1 MCLYAHTALSQVYLA
16 LIAHVE
22 FRLLVYQL
30 GLEAK
35 VLRGRQSLCILRC
48 LVKFNKSKTLGYGS
62 PASNSVLKVS
72 GDDLLGGSGIQ
83 TSWNENIFAMVRS
96 VKRHYLF
103 PLAEQNTLLIK
114 FSFCW
119 THCGRASNLWWQIF
133 RDKCSHAYSLQPHFP
148 HLPTQSVPEKITD
161 KGTGVYLFQ
170 CTSHI

>member
-35 VLRGRQSLCILRC
+35 ALRGRQSLCILRC
-48 LVKFNKSKTLGYGS
+48 LVKFNKSKTLGYGR

-83 TSWNENIFAMVRS
+83 TS
-96 VKRHYLF
+96 
-103 PLAEQNTLLIK
+103 
-114 FSFCW
+114 
-119 THCGRASNLWWQIF
+119 
-133 RDKCSHAYSLQPHFP
+133 
-148 HLPTQSVPEKITD
+148 
-161 KGTGVYLFQ
+161 
-170 CTSHI
+170 